1 MQGQGHLTI
10 CNGLLGEV
18 VVDAEYVAARILSV
32 SGLAVFAVVHEV
44 LAHCSTNHRSH
55 VLQRSRIGCGS
66 SNNDG
71 VIHSAKAL
79 EGLNDA
85 GYGGSLLAY
94 SNIYTDHAL
103 ALLVDDGINGNRGLT
118 GLTVANDEFALA
130 AANRDHGVNCED
142 TGLHRLFN
150 RLTLMN
156 AGSLEFYRAGSSGLN
171 GALAV
176 DRLAEHVNNAAEH
189 SLANRNLKNLASGTY
204 LVVFLNCGDVTE
216 EYGANLIFFEVL
228 HQTGNDTSIGSDE
241 LEKLARHR
249 TLKAVDTRNTVANLY
264 NRAGLARLNAGV
276 DGVELLAQCGVDR
289 LCGDFS
295 H

>member
-1 MQGQGHLTI
+1 M
-10 CNGLLGEV
+10 
-18 VVDAEYVAARILSV
+18 
-32 SGLAVFAVVHEV
+32 
-44 LAHCSTNHRSH
+44 
-55 VLQRSRIGCGS
+55 
-66 SNNDG
+66 
-71 VIHSAKAL
+71 
-79 EGLNDA
+79 
-85 GYGGSLLAY
+85 
-94 SNIYTDHAL
+94 
-103 ALLVDDGINGNRGLT
+103 VDDGINGNRGLT

-130 AANRDHGVNCED
+130 TANRNHGVNCED

-156 AGSLEFYRAGSSGLN
+156 AGCLEFYRAGSSGLN
-171 GALAV
+171 GNWHILFGVYCALAV

-216 EYGANLIFFEVL
+216 EYGANLVFFEVL